1 MQPAAHG
8 GDVGYA
14 ITPCPGAN
22 MEDRIE
28 KLERDLRRMKLYATL
43 LTLVIGL
50 GALAAFRQVEQ
61 DSQVLRARGI
71 VIEDARGRDRILIGA
86 PIPAS
91 KSRMR
96 TDLARVEQ
104 SWATRYPNPKQYME
118 YYRGYRHTVHGILV
132 LDENG
137 HDRLAVG
144 DSVPDP
150 NIGKRIGPGTGVT
163 INNAQ
168 GFERSGYSLLTVQGK
183 DRVVLGLDDDEGE
196 GIALSLVD
204 EGHVGMMMRTKA
216 GRVFLG
222 SAPGGHPLTGMPE
235 AFHGLLLKEND
246 ETRAI
251 TARSSRA
258 P

>member
-1 MQPAAHG
+1 M
-8 GDVGYA
+8 D
-14 ITPCPGAN
+14 
-22 MEDRIE
+22 DRIE
-28 KLERDLRRMKLYATL
+28 KLERDLRRMKLYAAL
-43 LTLVIGL
+43 LTLVVGV
-50 GALAAFRQVEQ
+50 GAVAAFHQAHQGSR
-61 DSQVLRARGI
+61 VLRARGI

-86 PIPAS
+86 PIPPS
-91 KSRMR
+91 KSRLR

-104 SWATRYPNPKQYME
+104 SWARRYPNPKQYME

-168 GFERSGYSLLTVQGK
+168 GFERSGYALLTVQGK

-196 GIALSLVD
+196 GIALALVD
-204 EGHVGMMMRTKA
+204 EGHVGMMVRTKA
-216 GRVFLG
+216 GRMFLG

-235 AFHGLLLKEND
+235 AFHGVLLEENN